1 MLHNG
6 CERVRDCVCVCG
18 LGWGGVGVHTCTGM
32 LQLLSKF
39 VTFCEQDN
47 SAGSGGLVA
56 AYGGGS
62 ESDDDIED
70 VIQEDRQHTNWAK
83 LACLLCKRQFPTKE
97 SLIR

>member
-1 MLHNG
+1 M
-6 CERVRDCVCVCG
+6 
-18 LGWGGVGVHTCTGM
+18 WGGVGVRTCTGM
-32 LQLLSKF
+32 LQLLSTF
-39 VTFCEQDN
+39 VMFCEQDN
-47 SAGSGGLVA
+47 SSGTGGLVA

>member
-1 MLHNG
+1 
-6 CERVRDCVCVCG
+6 VCIDGKINNLFECIIFY
-18 LGWGGVGVHTCTGM
+18 
-32 LQLLSKF
+32 LQDS
-39 VTFCEQDN
+39 
-47 SAGSGGLVA
+47 SSGAGGLVA

-62 ESDDDIED
+62 DSDEEIED

>member
-1 MLHNG
+1 MLPCIRNELLKLYRLTIPQQG
-6 CERVRDCVCVCG
+6 ILNSCSEKYYTVVVYVCCIA
-18 LGWGGVGVHTCTGM
+18 
-32 LQLLSKF
+32 S
-39 VTFCEQDN
+39 QDS
-47 SAGSGGLVA
+47 SAGAGGLVA

-62 ESDDDIED
+62 ESDEDIED

>member
-1 MLHNG
+1 MVLK
-6 CERVRDCVCVCG
+6 EYVIVCVCMG
-18 LGWGGVGVHTCTGM
+18 GWVWGGVGVRTCTGM
-32 LQLLSKF
+32 LQLLSTF
-39 VTFCEQDN
+39 VMFCEQDN
-47 SAGSGGLVA
+47 SSGTGGLVA

>member
-1 MLHNG
+1 MSHLLLLFK
-6 CERVRDCVCVCG
+6 CVIF
-18 LGWGGVGVHTCTGM
+18 H
-32 LQLLSKF
+32 Q
-39 VTFCEQDN
+39 QDS
-47 SAGSGGLVA
+47 SAGAGGLVA

-62 ESDDDIED
+62 ESDEDIED

>member
-1 MLHNG
+1 MSHL
-6 CERVRDCVCVCG
+6 
-18 LGWGGVGVHTCTGM
+18 L
-32 LQLLSKF
+32 LLSECVIF
-39 VTFCEQDN
+39 QQQDS
-47 SAGSGGLVA
+47 SAGAGGLVA